1 VSEPTQPPEP
11 ITSEDDPQ
19 QSPAPQQRGATTGTL
34 KRVVTTVARSVV
46 GLIGVAVAII
56 VIGAA
61 ALVPLPTV
69 RYVPPSV
76 IVTPVPAAQ
85 RLICPG
91 AVLRLGDEAGTDA
104 TSAHALGI
112 PTTVSAATSGTVE
125 STPLDQADPN
135 GKPAA
140 APIVLSVQPS
150 ADGGSAA
157 DLAGAQAQK
166 VSSGDIHGLVASQ
179 CAQASTSTW
188 LVGGSTVVGRTTI
201 IRLANP
207 SDIVATVAIE
217 VFGENGAVS
226 APGSAGILVS
236 GHSEKVLSLAGFA
249 PDLEEPVVHVTSRG
263 GPIAASLQQSVV
275 RGIEPGGVDMIAA
288 TTMPSKSVVVPGLVI
303 SNGSTVATLLGAD
316 GFKDLGTVLR
326 VFVPGDKAATARVSV
341 VPESADGAGASF
353 GINLDAGR
361 VTDVPI
367 DGLDDGVY
375 SVALLSDVPVVGAVR
390 ASTIAQGASA
400 GASEPATDSA
410 VDSSV
415 DSAVETVEKTVG
427 ASDFAWFAA
436 SNPLVGSAFVAIAP
450 GPGSALH
457 LANPGDKD
465 ETVTLLDSSGNT
477 VAITVPAGA
486 TVSADVSP
494 GSSYRLDGFGTV
506 LASVS
511 YLDHGLLA
519 SYAIAATSTGSEPI
533 TIYP

>member
-1 VSEPTQPPEP
+1 VSELTQPPEA
-11 ITSEDDPQ
+11 DPV
-19 QSPAPQQRGATTGTL
+19 TL

-46 GLIGVAVAII
+46 GLIGIAVAII

-76 IVTPVPAAQ
+76 IVTPHPAAQ

-140 APIVLSVQPS
+140 APVVLSVPPS
-150 ADGGSAA
+150 PGGASAA
-157 DLAGAQAQK
+157 ALAGAQAQK
-166 VSSGDIHGLVASQ
+166 VNNGDIHGLAASQ
-179 CAQASTSTW
+179 CTQASTSSW

-249 PDLEEPVVHVTSRG
+249 PDLEEPVVHITSTG

-275 RGIEPGGVDMIAA
+275 RGIEPGGVDIIGA
-288 TTMPSKSVVVPGLVI
+288 TTVPSKSVVVPGLVI

-326 VFVPGDKAATARVSV
+326 VFVPGDKVATARVSV

-353 GINLDAGR
+353 GINLDAGL

-375 SVALLSDVPVVGAVR
+375 SVSLLSDVPVVGAVR
-390 ASTIAQGASA
+390 ASTIAQGTSA
-400 GASEPATDSA
+400 GATDP
-410 VDSSV
+410 
-415 DSAVETVEKTVG
+415 AVEIGDASVG

-436 SNPLVGSAFVAIAP
+436 SNPLDGSAFVAIAP
-450 GPGSALH
+450 GQGSALH
-457 LANPGDKD
+457 LANLGETD
-465 ETVTLLDSSGNT
+465 ETVTLLSGEGKT
-477 VAITVPAGA
+477 VAVTVPAGA
-486 TVSADVSP
+486 NVSVDVAP

-506 LASVS
+506 FASVS
-511 YLDHGLLA
+511 YVDRGMIA
-519 SYAIAATSTGSEPI
+519 SYSVAASATGSEPI